1 MFDFQYHPIN
11 VLIVIGC
18 THTVEDWQDILNMN
32 VELNGSFHVLCAT
45 GHSNVKSTF
54 VDI

>member
-1 MFDFQYHPIN
+1 MFDFQYPPIN

-32 VELNGSFHVLCAT
+32 VELNGSFHVLCAID
-45 GHSNVKSTF
+45 HSNVKSTF